1 MPATEK
7 QKNQAGTLDTKT
19 VVYGAKQM
27 ETILS
32 KSFPN
37 TEPASLVGCIKTA
50 CGDFIRTIPG
60 FPKFLPNR
68 EVDTF
73 GLKHLSSSG
82 LSQVPTRQTL
92 SQNIPHK
99 TKIALFEQEIE
110 NQKQHLAMKSNY
122 IDFREEHFKN
132 EHKIKNEELLRTIDE
147 LSESKGDKEKIKK
160 VLVEEQKISS
170 QLQED
175 ERKQQAV
182 VEELIRKDL
191 WNREQKLLREAENK
205 KKPNVIQH
213 LRKQEEKSVILIAHQ
228 DLQEQQHLGQPLLRK
243 QKFIEEQQ
251 ITAPLSCQ
259 GDVVVAGSP
268 GPAHCRLVEKLV
280 AWGQLPGLS
289 SSDCSRLV
297 MKLRAERGGLTGLAM
312 GEIEGEVGRLA
323 REEEEDIG
331 GVLGMGE

>member
-1 MPATEK
+1 MPATGK
-7 QKNQAGTLDTKT
+7 QKNQAGILDTKT
-19 VVYGAKQM
+19 VGDGVKQM
-27 ETILS
+27 DTILS
-32 KSFPN
+32 KSS
-37 TEPASLVGCIKTA
+37 EPASLVGCIKTA
-50 CGDFIRTIPG
+50 CGDYIRTIPG
-60 FPKFLPNR
+60 FPKFLPSQ
-68 EVDTF
+68 EGDTF
-73 GLKHLSSSG
+73 GLSSSG
-82 LSQVPTRQTL
+82 LSQVPKRQTL

-99 TKIALFEQEIE
+99 TKLALFEQEIE

-243 QKFIEEQQ
+243 QKFIEEQHV
-251 ITAPLSCQ
+251 TAPLSCQ

-312 GEIEGEVGRLA
+312 VEIEGEVGRLA